1 MERDRVRVLLVED
14 DQSFA
19 ILLQRALTCHE
30 FVSFEIYH
38 VTHLSEAIRVVQ
50 NNVFDAVLL
59 DLTLPDEYG
68 FDTFARMKAAAA
80 NIPIVILTAG
90 EDSSLGLQAVREG
103 VQDFLSKDN
112 QLSSVARAL
121 LYSIERRKVARQEAE
136 LAAAE
141 ERLRVISQFFQ
152 DLAHDLRTPMTAVNN
167 NIYLL
172 RTLISNN
179 GSKEKIEDRLD
190 TLSKQVERLRHLT
203 DNLFTL
209 SQLDAGITASHKTI
223 GRLSFATA
231 LHDVVEALELEAQ
244 RKHQEIII
252 ETDPQEIVFF
262 CDTMQF
268 SRMLQ
273 NLVSN
278 AINYTPEGGTI
289 SCRAYRENGYG
300 VIEISDTG
308 IGIPK
313 NQLPHIFERL
323 YRGDEARSTI
333 GAGLGL
339 SIVKRVV
346 ELHNGR
352 IEVESKEGQ
361 GTSFYLLFPVA

>member
-1 MERDRVRVLLVED
+1 MEHDRIRILLVED
-14 DQSFA
+14 DESFA
-19 ILLQRALTCHE
+19 SLLQRALARHE
-30 FVSFEIYH
+30 FFTFQIYH
-38 VTHLSEAIRVVQ
+38 VTRLSEAIRMVQ
-50 NNVFDAVLL
+50 NNVFDVVLL

-68 FDTFARMKAAAA
+68 LDTFARMKAAVQ
-80 NIPIVILTAG
+80 IPIVILTG
-90 EDSSLGLQAVREG
+90 SENTSLGLQAVREG
-103 VQDFLSKDN
+103 AQDFLSKDSN
-112 QLSSVARAL
+112 LSSVARSL
-121 LYSIERRKVARQEAE
+121 LYSIERRKVARQEKE

-141 ERLRVISQFFQ
+141 ERLQVVSQFFQ

-172 RTLISNN
+172 RTLVSSNDA
-179 GSKEKIEDRLD
+179 KEKIEDRLE
-190 TLSKQVERLRHLT
+190 TLAKQMERLQHLT

-223 GRLSFATA
+223 GRLSFTTA
-231 LHDVVEALELEAQ
+231 LYDVVEALELEAH
-244 RKHQEIII
+244 RKHQKIIV

-262 CDTMQF
+262 CDTVQF

-273 NLVSN
+273 NLVLN

-289 SCRAYRENGYG
+289 SCRAYRQNSYG

-308 IGIPK
+308 IGIPD
-313 NQLPHIFERL
+313 NQLPHIFDRL
-323 YRGDEARSTI
+323 YRGDRARSTI

-346 ELHNGR
+346 DLHNGR

-361 GTSFYLLFPVA
+361 GTSFYLLFPVM